1 MLIDYIKGVTR
12 VLMWSTITVLIIVIP
27 ILTIWVFIEMIDFQ
41 YLKQMLSV
49 IAVMG
54 LIFFLIGFIQALREL
69 KR

>member
-27 ILTIWVFIEMIDFQ
+27 ILTIWAFIEMIDFQ
-41 YLKQMLSV
+41 YLKQMLSA

-54 LIFFLIGFIQALREL
+54 LIFFLIGFIQALRDL